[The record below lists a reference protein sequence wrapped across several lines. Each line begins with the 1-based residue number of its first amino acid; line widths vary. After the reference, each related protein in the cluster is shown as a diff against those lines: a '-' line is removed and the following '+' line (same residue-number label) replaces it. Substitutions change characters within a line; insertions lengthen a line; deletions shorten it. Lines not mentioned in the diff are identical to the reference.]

1 MQHFEFLFLTFMFIN
16 FQFHLMMSSLSP
28 SRSTRFLRGPL
39 QHDALPVLRL
49 QRRLQLRKQERQVI
63 LALHKRAHP
72 HDAGR

>member
-1 MQHFEFLFLTFMFIN
+1 
-16 FQFHLMMSSLSP
+16 MMSFLSP
-28 SRSTRFLRGPL
+28 IRSTRFLRGPL

-49 QRRLQLRKQERQVI
+49 QRRLQLRKQERQVV